1 MGMAGTRAIEYRKLG
16 KTDLRVSLLGYGTS
30 PFGDIYAKTDPAE
43 LERTVHAAID
53 EGINFFDSSPYYGLT
68 VAEERLGKALAGR
81 RDRIIL
87 ATKCGRYGLDSF
99 DFSPQRVISS
109 LDESLRR
116 LRTDYLD
123 LFQVHDVEFGN
134 IQQIIDETVPALRK
148 LKEQGKVRYI
158 GVTGYP
164 LPALIRIAQNVPVDT
179 ILSYC
184 RYNLLITDM
193 DRDLTPFARASGI
206 GLINASAFHM
216 SILTE
221 RGAPDWHPAPPEVRD
236 AGHKAFEFCR
246 AHGVDL
252 SQVALRFCFDHPYV
266 SSTLVGMSNREELR
280 SNLEVLSSQTNSELV
295 GQLRALM
302 APVLNYVWP
311 SGRPENHG

>member
-1 MGMAGTRAIEYRKLG
+1 MATAGTRAIEYRKLG
-16 KTDLRVSLLGYGTS
+16 KTDLRVSLLGCGTA
-30 PFGDIYAKTDPAE
+30 PFGDVYAKTDPAE

-68 VAEERLGKALAGR
+68 VSEERLGKALVGR
-81 RDRIIL
+81 RNRVVL

-99 DFSPQRVISS
+99 DFSPQRVVSS

-164 LPALIRIAQNVPVDT
+164 LAALMRIAQNVPVDT
-179 ILSYC
+179 VLSYC
-184 RYNLLITDM
+184 RYNLLIADM
-193 DRDLTPFARASGI
+193 DRKLTPFARANGI

-216 SILTE
+216 SILTQ
-221 RGAPDWHPAPPEVRD
+221 RGAPDWHPAPAEVRD
-236 AGHKAFEFCR
+236 AGRKAFEFCR
-246 AHGVDL
+246 SRGVDL

-266 SSTLVGMSNREELR
+266 SSTLVGMSTREELR
-280 SNLEVLSSQTNSELV
+280 SNLEVLSSKIDSQFVSE
-295 GQLRALM
+295 LRALL
-302 APVLNYVWP
+302 APALDRVWP